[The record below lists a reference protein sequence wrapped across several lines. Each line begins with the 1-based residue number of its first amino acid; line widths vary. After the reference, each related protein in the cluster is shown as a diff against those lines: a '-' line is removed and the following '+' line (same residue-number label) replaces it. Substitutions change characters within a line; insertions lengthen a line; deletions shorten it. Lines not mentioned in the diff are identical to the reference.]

1 LNLAVKRNLSRFP
14 SDFMFQLSKD
24 EWNSLSLQ
32 FAILK
37 NGRGQHR
44 KYLPYAFTE
53 QGVAMLSGILKSN
66 VAVEINIRIMRAFI
80 ELRKT
85 IATNS
90 DYVQLHEKIKSIES
104 QIELISNNY
113 MVDGILIEKKLNNM
127 SADIRRISETLDH
140 FQDGYIVIK
149 RPERFSDHLDTE
161 N

>member
-1 LNLAVKRNLSRFP
+1 MNLAVKRNLSRFP

-90 DYVQLHEKIKSIES
+90 DYVQLHEK
-104 QIELISNNY
+104 LNLSNR
-113 MVDGILIEKKLNNM
+113 K
-127 SADIRRISETLDH
+127 
-140 FQDGYIVIK
+140 
-149 RPERFSDHLDTE
+149 
-161 N
+161 